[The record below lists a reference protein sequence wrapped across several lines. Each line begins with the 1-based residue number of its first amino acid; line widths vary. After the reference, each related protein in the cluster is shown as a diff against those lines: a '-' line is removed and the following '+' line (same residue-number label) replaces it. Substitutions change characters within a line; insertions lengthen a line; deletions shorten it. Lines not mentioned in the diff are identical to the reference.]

1 MIFNSLILAKS
12 IHIFILIPYI
22 YRYMAKLQKL
32 SQEAL
37 LQEEAEAQER
47 GLTIFQLR
55 HVKKLKAMREQ
66 RRIDAIHAKKKAR
79 DKQKKADKLK
89 QQRIKAREKARLLA
103 EKQRLREK
111 EQRKKDK
118 LKAKHAQ
125 EKLIKKRKPGR
136 PKKRGPKI
144 NYYKRKIKRLKALE
158 PKAPRPTFDYK
169 IVACRNGKQFKYI
182 DRFTNSDDAY
192 TRIEQLLKESEKV
205 IIPSEMSHR
214 DTVKDVVYEYLILEK
229 NRYGDKE
236 NAMLRNEFG
245 KLIEHKTTSDIWV
258 ILDKFRYNEEEL
270 FWVWGYNNRTDRKDF
285 AWIYENIVKPSVETK
300 YDVIR
305 VMLYKNKV
313 IIKNDR
319 EELQMIICKCIDDAV
334 RVYNKMEEFV
344 KEDKIK
350 QIFFMGSYSNRGE
363 RKVQLENEIMELTGW
378 DRPKVQMTSTSKHV
392 RS

>member
-1 MIFNSLILAKS
+1 
-12 IHIFILIPYI
+12 
-22 YRYMAKLQKL
+22 MAKLQKI

-47 GLTIFQLR
+47 GVTIFQLR
-55 HVKKLKAMREQ
+55 HMKKLKAMREQ

-79 DKQKKADKLK
+79 DKDRKLEKAKLA
-89 QQRIKAREKARLLA
+89 REKAREKAKLLA
-103 EKQRLREK
+103 EKQRLKDK

-136 PKKRGPKI
+136 PKRRGPKI
-144 NYYKRKIKRLKALE
+144 NYYKRKKKRLKALQ
-158 PKAPRPTFDYK
+158 PKAPMPTYDYK

-192 TRIEQLLKESEKV
+192 TRIEQLLKESENV

-229 NRYGDKE
+229 NLDGNKE
-236 NAMLRNEFG
+236 NAMLRNEYG
-245 KLIEHKTTSDIWV
+245 KLIEHKTTSDKWIV
-258 ILDKFRYNEEEL
+258 FDKFKYNEEEL
-270 FWVWGYNNRTDRKDF
+270 FWVWGYNNKTDRKDF

-300 YDVIR
+300 YDVVR

-319 EELQMIICKCIDDAV
+319 EELEMIICKCIDDAV
-334 RVYNKMEEFV
+334 RVYNKIEEFV

-363 RKVQLENEIMELTGW
+363 RKTQLENELMELTGW
-378 DRPKVQMTSTSKHV
+378 DRAKVQMSSTSKHIK
-392 RS
+392 S